1 MASYLAFYDHADEQ
15 SLLDLW
21 ILREKWGGDLSVAD
35 MAALDEAGITSLI
48 GTLVADTYSKIY
60 ICNSVAEAHAAGH
73 MTYDQVVSLDAY
85 LATAAKGTPVAL
97 ASGVCQANATTT
109 NIILISTA
117 SASNDTYNG
126 YGVTTTGVTA
136 ISRYIKD
143 YTGASKVA
151 LVVSTGTAI
160 TTTETAS
167 VFPLTNI
174 HMAAQADS
182 VTGKKSCW
190 QTWTLAF
197 GTAPVPLLVHL
208 MGDYLFHE
216 DHGTAQSIAD
226 TTHITLTASA
236 GVGGRIPNA
245 SRANDCYNNQYVY
258 ISSST
263 LGTGQVRK
271 VSDYNNSTKSATI
284 DAAWN
289 PSPTG
294 TILYGIVSNLNDALK
309 DEYAKLFVK
318 TYFFDITNVTAQN
331 DMSAMLN
338 SNDGL
343 VSGQVYTPQ
352 QSMETLTAYLVK
364 GKAIF
369 DYIALD

>member
-1 MASYLAFYDHADEQ
+1 MNYLAFYDHADEQ

-21 ILREKWGGDLSVAD
+21 ILREKWGGDLSVLDLAG
-35 MAALDEAGITSLI
+35 LDEAGITSLI

-60 ICNSVAEAHAAGH
+60 ICNSVAETHSAGH
-73 MTYDQVVSLDAY
+73 MTYDQVVSLNAY
-85 LATAAKGTPVAL
+85 LATAAKGAPVAI
-97 ASGVCQANATTT
+97 ASGVCQANSTKT
-109 NIILISTA
+109 NIVLISTA
-117 SASNDTYNG
+117 SASNDAYNG
-126 YGVTTTGVTA
+126 YGITTTGVTA
-136 ISRYIKD
+136 ISRYVKD
-143 YTGASKVA
+143 YTGSSKIA
-151 LVVSTGTAI
+151 LVVDTGTAI

-174 HMAAQADS
+174 HMAAQADA

-208 MGDYLFHE
+208 MGGYLFHE
-216 DHGTAQSIAD
+216 DSGTAQAIAD
-226 TTHITLTASA
+226 TTHITLTATA
-236 GVGGRIPNA
+236 AVGSRIANA

-263 LGTGQVRK
+263 LGTGQIRK
-271 VSDYNNSTKSATI
+271 ITDYNNSSKSATI

-294 TILYGIVSNLNDALK
+294 TVLYGIVSNLNDALK

-331 DMSAMLN
+331 DMSAMLDSRGDLAAN
-338 SNDGL
+338 S
-343 VSGQVYTPQ
+343 VYTPQ
-352 QSMETLTAYLVK
+352 QSMEILTAYLVK